1 METNIEGVCVPV
13 CVQVGVYVCA
23 HLYACVCF
31 IEAQGAREVNECP
44 RETTLGEKEVVGG
57 QVEEK

>member
-1 METNIEGVCVPV
+1 MCELI

-23 HLYACVCF
+23 PLCMCVRVCF
-31 IEAQGAREVNECP
+31 IEGAREVNECP